1 MTGRGLKNRKRGIGV
16 DGNTETIARLIVN
29 TDIGDR
35 PDLLHMS
42 KIAFIDYLA
51 ALLGARQEEAVRR
64 TAAFIHTRTG
74 TAPLVGQPYRSS
86 PENAAFF
93 NGFCSHYLDFDD
105 AQANIAGHFSTVLFS
120 ALLAVAAPQD
130 TVSAFLTAYVVGA
143 ELEGI
148 LGSYVNPQHK
158 QQGWHSTG
166 TIGPIG
172 AAAAIASF
180 KGLTLTET
188 ARLLSL
194 GATQS
199 AGMGFQAGTDGKPLH
214 SGFAA
219 RNAVF
224 AYFLL
229 QEAGLTASLRPFN
242 DESGWLQ
249 TIHGTKL
256 DAEDIAERWLKPGQ
270 IIKPGLWMKLHP
282 YCSAG
287 INGAAGCQQ
296 LYRQGCRL
304 EDCRDVLL
312 HFPPGADKAL
322 HYTAPA
328 TGQEGRFSIEYVV
341 WQILT
346 FGEIK
351 DELFK
356 LEAVPEAF
364 RRSLAKIQRVRD
376 LPPVEKSVR
385 ITKVTAHTRD
395 GRTWEA
401 DVRNAVG
408 SPARP
413 FTENQL
419 RGKLVQATSTVVA
432 DRLLQALE
440 NWPQGRLGTI
450 WPELYTKIDD

>member
-1 MTGRGLKNRKRGIGV
+1 MIVKLI
-16 DGNTETIARLIVN
+16 DG
-29 TDIGDR
+29 TDLADR
-35 PDLLHMS
+35 QDLLQLS
-42 KIAFIDYLA
+42 KVAFIDYLA
-51 ALLGARQEEAVRR
+51 ALLGARQEEKVVR
-64 TAAFIHTRTG
+64 TAAFIGTRTG
-74 TAPLVGQPYRSS
+74 ATPLIGQPYCSS

-120 ALLAVAAPQD
+120 TLLAVAIPQD
-130 TVSAFLTAYVVGA
+130 TVLSFLTAYVAGA

-172 AAAAIASF
+172 AAAAIAKF
-180 KGLTLTET
+180 KGLTGEAT

-199 AGMGFQAGTDGKPLH
+199 AGMGFQAGTDTKPMH

-224 AYFLL
+224 SYFLL
-229 QEAGLTASLRPFN
+229 RDVGLTSSLNPFN
-242 DESGWLQ
+242 NETGWLK

-256 DAEDIAERWLKPGQ
+256 VAEDIEEQWLKPGQ
-270 IIKPGLWMKLHP
+270 IIKPGLWMKQHP

-287 INGAAGCQQ
+287 INGAAGCQE
-296 LYRQGCRL
+296 LYQQGCRL
-304 EDCRDVLL
+304 ENCREVLL

-322 HYTAPA
+322 HYSMPS

-346 FGEIK
+346 FGEIR

-356 LEAVPEAF
+356 LDKVPEAF
-364 RRSLAKIQRVRD
+364 INSLPKIKRIHD

-385 ITKVTAHTRD
+385 ITKITASAWD
-395 GRTWEA
+395 GRTWSA
-401 DVRNAVG
+401 DVRDAIG
-408 SPARP
+408 SPVRP
-413 FTENQL
+413 FTEKQL
-419 RGKLVQATSTVVA
+419 EGKLIQATSKVVA
-432 DRLLQALE
+432 ERLLQALE
-440 NWPQGRLGTI
+440 KWPQGRMDTI
-450 WPELYTKIDD
+450 WQEL